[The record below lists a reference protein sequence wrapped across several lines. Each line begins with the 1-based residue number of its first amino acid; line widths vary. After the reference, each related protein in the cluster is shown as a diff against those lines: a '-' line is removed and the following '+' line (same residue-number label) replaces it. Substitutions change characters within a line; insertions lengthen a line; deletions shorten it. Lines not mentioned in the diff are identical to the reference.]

1 MPSTQG
7 QACGIFNEIKKKD
20 LSVNNNIL
28 GKFCKI
34 LLNKNILKCIFISK
48 HVNISVPKYFNLVF
62 PLL

>member
-1 MPSTQG
+1 MPSPQG
-7 QACGIFNEIKKKD
+7 QACRIFNETKRN
-20 LSVNNNIL
+20 LSVSNNVL

-62 PLL
+62 SLL